1 MPKQHPA
8 ALKKQIEIAVAAV
21 SSGNDNKPVVLEKD
35 FTAEKVKWSM
45 EIYVQSPEGPVH
57 GRENRHLIFKLTMS
71 ATHPEETEGLS
82 NAYPMGNYF
91 MSGYMAI
98 EMMCCSEKSNGIGLA
113 SDGTV
118 PLKLDF
124 KTYNLT
130 PAQARSGMAWINPI
144 VAQVMG
150 LYSQYILSKD

>member
-1 MPKQHPA
+1 MAKQHPA

-57 GRENRHLIFKLTMS
+57 GRENRHLILKLTMS
-71 ATHPEETEGLS
+71 PITEAFKPGS
-82 NAYPMGNYF
+82 PTCR
-91 MSGYMAI
+91 SGYMVINMTCA
-98 EMMCCSEKSNGIGLA
+98 SEQSTGIGLA

-118 PLKLDF
+118 PLKLDY
-124 KTYNLT
+124 KSYNLS